1 MRRAELVLASASPR
15 RAQLLR
21 QLGFEFRVD
30 AQDIDESR
38 RPGEPPRDYV
48 SRMADEKRE
57 ALLKTGERAALI
69 LAADTVVVQQDRIY
83 GKPADRAQC
92 VEMLAALSASRHEVM
107 TAVSVGV
114 DDQSQSAVVESSVW
128 FRAITRAEAGAYWDT
143 QEPRDKAGSYAIQG
157 LGAAF
162 ARRLEG
168 SYSAV
173 MGLPAFEVCQLLADY
188 ECVPGWQRDNGQS
201 DG

>member
-1 MRRAELVLASASPR
+1 MKRAELVLASASPR

-21 QLGFEFRVD
+21 QLGFEFRVA

-38 RPGEPPRDYV
+38 RSGESPRDYV
-48 SRMADEKRE
+48 LRMANEKRE
-57 ALLKTGERAALI
+57 ALLLTGESAALI
-69 LAADTVVVQQDRIY
+69 LAADTVVVQQNEIF

-92 VEMLAALSASRHEVM
+92 IDMLTALSASQHEVM

-114 DDQSQSAVVESSVW
+114 GDQLQSLVVESSVW
-128 FRAITRAEAGAYWDT
+128 FRAITSAEATAYWNT
-143 QEPRDKAGSYAIQG
+143 QEPQDKAGSYAIQG

-173 MGLPAFEVCQLLADY
+173 MGLPAFEVSQLLAGFG
-188 ECVPGWQRDNGQS
+188 CVPGWQRTNGQS